1 MLMRI
6 GTPSFSFFFDFL
18 LLRIFGTQPFRSFGI
33 GILRVG
39 FWRRI
44 WVWTVGE
51 GLRFGFGFGF
61 VKGLKLR

>member
-1 MLMRI
+1 MRI
-6 GTPSFSFFFDFL
+6 GTPSSSFFFDFL
-18 LLRIFGTQPFRSFGI
+18 LLRIFE
-33 GILRVG
+33 ILRVG

-44 WVWTVGE
+44 WVWTEGE